1 MIAVIAFAANSL
13 LNFVIG
19 LLVAWLLGPEAFG
32 IYAIGATLLVALNT
46 CFLEWIKLSAIRF
59 YTIESPDN
67 VPVRH
72 SLDGL
77 FTMSALGMGVIV
89 ALAWW
94 LGIDAGLSE
103 ALLAATV
110 AAAIGGGFFDYMQA
124 IARARRD
131 DVVYARLVILK
142 NVLALVLMVGGAF
155 LFRSPVLVMLGFAA
169 SGSLAVVSFWRRLS
183 EGPLALSIPERH
195 QILLFARYGF
205 PLMAANVLYA
215 SVALLNRVVMMDR
228 FGLAEVGA
236 FALASDIS
244 LKILCTTSAAL
255 EILMLPAVVAIAER
269 SSPQVVQQVLAR
281 NMVAGLAVLMP
292 LAAGLI
298 TVLPAFEQLL
308 VPPAFRG
315 RFAVYVMWL
324 TPAFLA
330 IAMAQACFNPVFMI
344 AKDPRHAIAAAAV
357 AVAVNAIALFL
368 LKESASPQSIA
379 MAMASGMGAGLLFLA
394 ANALRRL
401 DARLAW
407 GEIGC
412 ILLATAVMTGV
423 LWPFRLAGPAWLSL
437 PVMAVCGMALY
448 AAIITA
454 GNVAGSRDWLRQRL
468 NLRSA

>member
-32 IYAIGATLLVALNT
+32 IYAIGATLLVVLNA
-46 CFLEWIKLSAIRF
+46 CFLEWIKLSAVRF
-59 YTIESPDN
+59 YTLESPDR
-67 VPVRH
+67 VPARR

-77 FTMSALGMGVIV
+77 FTTSALGMGVIV

-94 LGIDAGLSE
+94 LGFDAGLPA
-103 ALLAATV
+103 ALMVATV
-110 AAAIGGGFFDYMQA
+110 AAAIGGGLFDYMQA
-124 IARARRD
+124 IARARRND
-131 DVVYARLVILK
+131 AVYARLVILK
-142 NVLALVLMVGGAF
+142 NVLALLLMAGGAF
-155 LFRSPVLVMLGFAA
+155 LFRNPVLVMLALAA
-169 SGSLAVVSFWRRLS
+169 SSSLAVVAFWRRLS
-183 EGPLALSIPERH
+183 DGPLVWSPPERH

-205 PLMAANVLYA
+205 PLVAANLLYA
-215 SVALLNRVVMMDR
+215 SVALLNRVLMMER

-255 EILMLPAVVAIAER
+255 EILMLPAVVAIAEK
-269 SSPQVVQQVLAR
+269 SSPQVVQQALAR
-281 NMVAGLAVLMP
+281 NMVVGLAVLLP

-315 RFAVYVMWL
+315 RFAVYVIWL

-330 IAMAQACFNPVFMI
+330 IAMAQACFNPVLMI
-344 AKDPRHAIAAAAV
+344 AKDTRHAIAAAAT

-368 LKESASPQSIA
+368 LKESSSPHSVA
-379 MAMASGMGAGLLFLA
+379 MAMASGMGAGLMVLA
-394 ANALRRL
+394 ATALRRL

-407 GEIGC
+407 GEIAC
-412 ILLATAVMTGV
+412 ILLGTAVMTGV
-423 LWPFRLAGPAWLSL
+423 LWPFRLSGPAWINL
-437 PVMAVCGMALY
+437 PAMAVSGMALY
-448 AAIITA
+448 AAIIIA
-454 GNVAGSRDWLRQRL
+454 GNVAGSRDWLLQRL
-468 NLRSA
+468 ARRSA